1 MMKRWNKEIPIHDA
15 IASRRCE
22 STWQESLHELPAALQ
37 GTLCEQFGAP
47 FAMAM
52 LAWLRDLPAAP
63 SPVSIHYT
71 FLEIAYHWAYSRA
84 NLLPRP
90 DPRRPNTWSPSTAVH
105 GPHTLAA
112 VLRLVKHFFTRISV
126 LTPLISDRVSLL
138 GCGVFPPQRGI
149 SLVIGSETVNHV
161 WNLLGHYTS
170 RRPIRK
176 ANDLARPVV

>member
-105 GPHTLAA
+105 GPT
-112 VLRLVKHFFTRISV
+112 HFSGGASTSEAFFHPDFCFDT
-126 LTPLISDRVSLL
+126 SD
-138 GCGVFPPQRGI
+138 
-149 SLVIGSETVNHV
+149 IGSYLFVGLRGFPSPTRHFASY
-161 WNLLGHYTS
+161 WLGDC
-170 RRPIRK
+170 RPCLEP
-176 ANDLARPVV
+176 AGTLHQQATNSEGE